1 MKGFEKFLLILF
13 SIIVIIVSVSL
24 VLIATEMMD
33 GSFVTTKILE
43 FAKQYKTYTLIIG
56 SIFALLGLI
65 GLFSSSDS
73 SDSISG
79 GLAIKSDTGT
89 VYINR
94 DTFENI
100 ILGVARN
107 FPELK
112 NVKADIQITEQGV
125 IVNVNTMISPDTIVP
140 ELTEKLQESIKSSIL
155 KQTTVEI
162 KEANIKIKGVYF
174 NPKWYGGHSS
184 TFAGL
189 EIADLFS
196 YPIHQ
201 YVKYKKPN
209 KSFQAIES
217 KIASYPD
224 YTNRGL
230 KIYPREKDDV
240 HHP

>member
-1 MKGFEKFLLILF
+1 
-13 SIIVIIVSVSL
+13 
-24 VLIATEMMD
+24 MMD

-43 FAKQYKTYTLIIG
+43 FAEQYKTYTLIIG

-162 KEANIKIKGVYF
+162 KEANIKIKGVYLD
-174 NPKWYGGHSS
+174 
-184 TFAGL
+184 T
-189 EIADLFS
+189 
-196 YPIHQ
+196 Q
-201 YVKYKKPN
+201 KK
-209 KSFQAIES
+209 
-217 KIASYPD
+217 
-224 YTNRGL
+224 
-230 KIYPREKDDV
+230 
-240 HHP
+240 

>member
-24 VLIATEMMD
+24 VLIATGMMD

-43 FAKQYKTYTLIIG
+43 FAEQYKTYTLIIG

-112 NVKADIQITEQGV
+112 NIKADIQITEQGV

-162 KEANIKIKGVYF
+162 KEANIKIKGVYLD
-174 NPKWYGGHSS
+174 
-184 TFAGL
+184 T
-189 EIADLFS
+189 
-196 YPIHQ
+196 Q
-201 YVKYKKPN
+201 KK
-209 KSFQAIES
+209 
-217 KIASYPD
+217 
-224 YTNRGL
+224 
-230 KIYPREKDDV
+230 
-240 HHP
+240 

>member
-24 VLIATEMMD
+24 VLIATGMMD

-43 FAKQYKTYTLIIG
+43 FAKQDKTCTLIIG

-112 NVKADIQITEQGV
+112 NIKADIQITEQGV
-125 IVNVNTMISPDTIVP
+125 IVNVNTMILPDTIVP

-162 KEANIKIKGVYF
+162 KEANIKIKGVYLD
-174 NPKWYGGHSS
+174 
-184 TFAGL
+184 T
-189 EIADLFS
+189 
-196 YPIHQ
+196 Q
-201 YVKYKKPN
+201 KK
-209 KSFQAIES
+209 
-217 KIASYPD
+217 
-224 YTNRGL
+224 
-230 KIYPREKDDV
+230 
-240 HHP
+240 

>member
-24 VLIATEMMD
+24 VLIATGMMD

-43 FAKQYKTYTLIIG
+43 FAKQYKTCTLIIG

-112 NVKADIQITEQGV
+112 NIKADIQITEQGV
-125 IVNVNTMISPDTIVP
+125 IVNVNTMILPDTIVP

-162 KEANIKIKGVYF
+162 KEANIKIKGVYLD
-174 NPKWYGGHSS
+174 
-184 TFAGL
+184 T
-189 EIADLFS
+189 
-196 YPIHQ
+196 Q
-201 YVKYKKPN
+201 KK
-209 KSFQAIES
+209 
-217 KIASYPD
+217 
-224 YTNRGL
+224 
-230 KIYPREKDDV
+230 
-240 HHP
+240 

>member
-24 VLIATEMMD
+24 VLIATGMMD

-43 FAKQYKTYTLIIG
+43 FAEQYKTYTLIIG

-125 IVNVNTMISPDTIVP
+125 IVNVNTMILPDTIVP

-162 KEANIKIKGVYF
+162 KEANIKIKGVYLD
-174 NPKWYGGHSS
+174 
-184 TFAGL
+184 T
-189 EIADLFS
+189 
-196 YPIHQ
+196 Q
-201 YVKYKKPN
+201 KK
-209 KSFQAIES
+209 
-217 KIASYPD
+217 
-224 YTNRGL
+224 
-230 KIYPREKDDV
+230 
-240 HHP
+240 

>member
-24 VLIATEMMD
+24 VLIATGMMD

-43 FAKQYKTYTLIIG
+43 FAEQYKTYTLIIG

-162 KEANIKIKGVYF
+162 KEANIKIKGVYLD
-174 NPKWYGGHSS
+174 
-184 TFAGL
+184 T
-189 EIADLFS
+189 
-196 YPIHQ
+196 Q
-201 YVKYKKPN
+201 KK
-209 KSFQAIES
+209 
-217 KIASYPD
+217 
-224 YTNRGL
+224 
-230 KIYPREKDDV
+230 
-240 HHP
+240 

>member
-1 MKGFEKFLLILF
+1 MTGFEKFLLILF

-24 VLIATEMMD
+24 VLIATGMMD

-43 FAKQYKTYTLIIG
+43 FAEQYKTYTLIIG

-162 KEANIKIKGVYF
+162 KEANIKIKGVYLD
-174 NPKWYGGHSS
+174 
-184 TFAGL
+184 T
-189 EIADLFS
+189 
-196 YPIHQ
+196 Q
-201 YVKYKKPN
+201 KK
-209 KSFQAIES
+209 
-217 KIASYPD
+217 
-224 YTNRGL
+224 
-230 KIYPREKDDV
+230 
-240 HHP
+240 

>member
-1 MKGFEKFLLILF
+1 
-13 SIIVIIVSVSL
+13 
-24 VLIATEMMD
+24 MD

-43 FAKQYKTYTLIIG
+43 FAEQYKTYTLIIG

-162 KEANIKIKGVYF
+162 KEANIKIKGVYLD
-174 NPKWYGGHSS
+174 
-184 TFAGL
+184 T
-189 EIADLFS
+189 
-196 YPIHQ
+196 Q
-201 YVKYKKPN
+201 KK
-209 KSFQAIES
+209 
-217 KIASYPD
+217 
-224 YTNRGL
+224 
-230 KIYPREKDDV
+230 
-240 HHP
+240 

>member
-1 MKGFEKFLLILF
+1 MKSFEKFLLILF

-24 VLIATEMMD
+24 VLIATGMMD
-33 GSFVTTKILE
+33 ESFVITKILE

-73 SDSISG
+73 TESISG

-125 IVNVNTMISPDTIVP
+125 IVNVNTMILPDTIVP

-155 KQTTVEI
+155 KQTTIEI
-162 KEANIKIKGVYF
+162 KEANIKIKGVYLD
-174 NPKWYGGHSS
+174 
-184 TFAGL
+184 T
-189 EIADLFS
+189 
-196 YPIHQ
+196 Q
-201 YVKYKKPN
+201 KK
-209 KSFQAIES
+209 
-217 KIASYPD
+217 
-224 YTNRGL
+224 
-230 KIYPREKDDV
+230 
-240 HHP
+240 